1 VKETLNKYPS
11 IGSSDASSPPCGC
24 AASAAFFQKPERT
37 PHQPA
42 TRASQP
48 RAGRLRLLGWAG
60 LFCFALALTGCGLL
74 RIQPSQPKAEVKSL
88 KLGTN
93 ASAAAVSPDTLQLQ
107 VMRFA
112 DGYVAAISQA
122 ADDFGAKAGTPKAR
136 LAGLKY
142 KLGQATAI
150 YTDATGPNP
159 VVNALDMLVLVSVSR
174 MVVED
179 YGVETFGDAVLPLL
193 EVQRQ
198 QEARAWDLAGGM
210 LKPGQ
215 QQELRDLIQE
225 WRKKYP
231 HQRYVGAIRFNE
243 FLTAL
248 GRMPQQS
255 STSPNSIFS
264 LLFLD
269 PFAGLDPTAAAIEET
284 RRLGERAMYYTQR
297 MPQLL
302 SWQAEMLAYQ
312 LADEPESQQVLS
324 NANQLAASAQSF
336 AATAQQLPQLINDQR
351 QAAIQQLLDGLT
363 SQQTQTRQTFDSA
376 GAAATNI
383 NAAIQSLTEFVRYVS
398 PTNARPA
405 SAGTN
410 SRPFNVLD
418 YGQAAGQVATAARD
432 LNTLLTTI
440 NQTTPQLAQLRQQTV
455 TDANRVVDHAF
466 RRGLIMIM
474 VLLVGSVAAG
484 LTYRL
489 LANRLAGDGRKPSRP
504 DSGAP

>member
-1 VKETLNKYPS
+1 MNESHKKHLHRS
-11 IGSSDASSPPCGC
+11 RSFGC
-24 AASAAFFQKPERT
+24 VCLACLAP
-37 PHQPA
+37 
-42 TRASQP
+42 
-48 RAGRLRLLGWAG
+48 
-60 LFCFALALTGCGLL
+60 ALTGCSLL
-74 RIQPSQPKAEVKSL
+74 RLHSSPPKAQVTSL
-88 KLGTN
+88 QLGTN
-93 ASAAAVSPDTLQLQ
+93 TPAAAVTYDTLQLQ

-122 ADDFGAKAGTPKAR
+122 ADDFSAKVGTPTAR
-136 LAGLKY
+136 LAALRY
-142 KLGQATAI
+142 KLGEATSA

-159 VVNALDMLVLVSVSR
+159 VINALDMLVLLSVSR

-198 QEARAWDLAGGM
+198 QEARAWKLADGV
-210 LKPGQ
+210 LKPEQ

-243 FLTAL
+243 FATSL

-255 STSPNSIFS
+255 TTSPNSIFS

-302 SWQAEMLAYQ
+302 SWQAEVLAYQ
-312 LADEPESQQVLS
+312 LAGQPESEQVLS

-363 SQQTQTRQTFDSA
+363 SQETQARQTLNSA
-376 GAAATNI
+376 GDAASNI
-383 NAAIQSLTEFVRYVS
+383 NTAIQSLAEFVRYVS
-398 PTNARPA
+398 PTNASRA
-405 SAGTN
+405 SAATN

-418 YGQAAGQVATAARD
+418 YGTAASQIGD
-432 LNTLLTTI
+432 AAKNLNALLATV
-440 NQTTPQLAQLRQQTV
+440 NQSSPQLAQLGQQT
-455 TDANRVVDHAF
+455 TANANRVVDHAF
-466 RRGLIMIM
+466 RRGLILILI
-474 VLLVGSVAAG
+474 LLIGSVVAG
-484 LTYRL
+484 LTYRI
-489 LANRLAGDGRKPSRP
+489 LASKLAGDGRKPARP